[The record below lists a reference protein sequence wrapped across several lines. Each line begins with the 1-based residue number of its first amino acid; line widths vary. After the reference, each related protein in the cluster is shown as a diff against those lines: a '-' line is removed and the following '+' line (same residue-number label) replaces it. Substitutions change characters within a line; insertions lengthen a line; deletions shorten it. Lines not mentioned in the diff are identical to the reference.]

1 MSQQKQAPLPRQE
14 FQEWL
19 ENAAVPVLVLQKGKH
34 LGSVSQ
40 KILWKHYTNS

>member
-34 LGSVSQ
+34 LLSSESSR
-40 KILWKHYTNS
+40 NARD